1 MSEIREGPSGRT
13 GSAVS
18 EERGF
23 AGVGESSHATR
34 DRRRGR
40 AGRTKFVVLT
50 EKRKPERRDRTAAPR
65 PEATPPAMRHRTATQ
80 PFGAKKMQLR
90 QSKCSTYDDVAFTLP
105 IVAFALSGDP
115 KNAIGN
121 RDYAPSSVERVC
133 PASASISGCVQR
145 LSYACKPS
153 LLTHGTPRP
162 SARSFPD
169 SGRALA
175 IRPLNCVYCTSG
187 PRDSSS
193 PYPWR
198 TSRLGRSKCDWVRS
212 RGCRKDL
219 TSFQCRRASA

>member
-105 IVAFALSGDP
+105 IVAFTLSGDP
-115 KNAIGN
+115 KSQKAT
-121 RDYAPSSVERVC
+121 ATT
-133 PASASISGCVQR
+133 R
-145 LSYACKPS
+145 LLPWKGYTLPLIHSFIPQPKSYAENQEKS
-153 LLTHGTPRP
+153 
-162 SARSFPD
+162 
-169 SGRALA
+169 
-175 IRPLNCVYCTSG
+175 V
-187 PRDSSS
+187 
-193 PYPWR
+193 
-198 TSRLGRSKCDWVRS
+198 
-212 RGCRKDL
+212 
-219 TSFQCRRASA
+219 